1 MKSPGLRK
9 DAQPARPDGYRL
21 DEIDRKILELLT
33 ADARRSSRALA
44 REIGMSPG
52 AVTERVNRLESTGVI
67 LGYHADVDAAAL
79 GFGMDVL
86 IGTQLAHQQDVDDT
100 VRELLAVDEV
110 QAVHLTTGTWDLV
123 IGLRVSD
130 HLHLREFMLGV
141 LREMPNIQRFEA
153 MIILQSEHRPKHLS
167 GSAGKPEELT
177 PRRKSRS

>member
-9 DAQPARPDGYRL
+9 AAQPAGPNSSRL
-21 DEIDRKILELLT
+21 DEIDRRILELLT

-67 LGYHADVDAAAL
+67 LGYHADVDAGAL

-86 IGTQLAHQQDVDDT
+86 VGTQLNRQQDVDET

-110 QAVHLTTGTWDLV
+110 QAVHVTSGTWDLV
-123 IGLRVSD
+123 ISLRVRD
-130 HLHLREFMLGV
+130 HLHLREIMLEV
-141 LREMPNIQRFEA
+141 LHKMPNIQRNEA
-153 MIILQSEHRPKHLS
+153 MIILQSEHRRKHLP
-167 GSAGKPEELT
+167 GGAEPEELT
-177 PRRKSRS
+177 SRRPSAD